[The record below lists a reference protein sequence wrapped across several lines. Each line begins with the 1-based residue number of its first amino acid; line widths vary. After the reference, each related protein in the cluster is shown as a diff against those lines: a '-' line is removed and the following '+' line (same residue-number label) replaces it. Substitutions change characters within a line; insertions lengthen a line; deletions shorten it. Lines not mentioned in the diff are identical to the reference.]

1 MGFNSA
7 FNLLSP
13 IRYVAF
19 VVPVNEQAFDTK
31 RSYAISGM
39 CCATEEN
46 HEQLILAITGSLRPV
61 TLRYPARFV

>member
-7 FNLLSP
+7 FNWLRP
-13 IRYVAF
+13 KRFVAF

-31 RSYAISGM
+31 RSYANAGM

-46 HEQLILAITGSLRPV
+46 QEQ
-61 TLRYPARFV
+61 